1 MKSNARKAGC
11 GPLGWSQRLSQ
22 NGFGLIELMVAMVI
36 GLIST
41 LAIFQTFS
49 ASEERKRTTTSGSE
63 GLQSSLFALGY
74 IERMV
79 MNSGYGV
86 VGISDP
92 AYRSMTRLI
101 DLGAGSYTLSS
112 TQAPEPELHIGC
124 NANVGG
130 AVRRIAPLVATTGGA
145 GVATDTITILAA
157 NNLAVPLPVATVPV
171 AVAGGV
177 GSVVISSTY
186 GFNVGD
192 WLLLYDQNTSPAAN
206 PGTARPTP
214 CTLTQV
220 GALPNAPIIKDA
232 TVNLTTPLA
241 APLSVGAVINLGSNP
256 TYTQLTVDGNARLV
270 AINLLTPGVP
280 PQVIAE
286 NVLSMKLQLGVDVG
300 ADDVIDAWINPPAA
314 EANWTNPVNP
324 LPILAISALP
334 VPVAPPAL
342 HQVKSL
348 RIGLLVQ
355 SPQFERLDAAGQCST
370 TGPGPFEILPP
381 IAGANAQRLPAMPG
395 SGVYNLAGNQR
406 CFRYNTVNSIVP
418 LRNILLGEM

>member
-1 MKSNARKAGC
+1 MRFA
-11 GPLGWSQRLSQ
+11 SQR
-22 NGFGLIELMVAMVI
+22 GFGLIELMVATVI
-36 GLIST
+36 GLVST

-74 IERMV
+74 LERMV

-92 AYRSMTRLI
+92 AYRSITRQV
-101 DLGAGSYTLSS
+101 DLVAGNYTLSS
-112 TQAPEPELHIGC
+112 VQAPQPELHIGC
-124 NANVGG
+124 NAMVAG
-130 AVRRIAPLVATTGGA
+130 VLRRIAPLIATSGGA
-145 GVATDTITILAA
+145 GVASDTITILAA

-171 AVAGGV
+171 VVPAGAP
-177 GSVVISSTY
+177 SVVVSSTY

-192 WLLLYDQNTSPAAN
+192 WVLFYDQNTSPAAN
-206 PGTARPTP
+206 PGTARPTQ
-214 CTLTQV
+214 CTLSQV
-220 GALPNAPIIKDA
+220 AALPNAPLLKDA
-232 TVNLTTPLA
+232 TVSLTTPVVA
-241 APLSVGAVINLGSNP
+241 GLSVGSVINLGANP
-256 TYTQLTVDGNARLV
+256 TYSQLTVDANARLT
-270 AINLLTPGVP
+270 ATNLLIPAAV

-286 NVLSMKLQLGVDVG
+286 NVLSMKLQLGIDVG

-314 EANWTNPVNP
+314 EPTWTNPVNP
-324 LPILAISALP
+324 LPDLSISALP

-348 RIGLLVQ
+348 RIGLLVR
-355 SPQFERLDAAGQCST
+355 SPQFERVDAAGNCST
-370 TGPGPFEILPP
+370 TGPGPFEILAPV
-381 IAGANAQRLPAMPG
+381 AGAAAQRLPAMPG
-395 SGVYNLAGNQR
+395 SGAYALAGNQQ